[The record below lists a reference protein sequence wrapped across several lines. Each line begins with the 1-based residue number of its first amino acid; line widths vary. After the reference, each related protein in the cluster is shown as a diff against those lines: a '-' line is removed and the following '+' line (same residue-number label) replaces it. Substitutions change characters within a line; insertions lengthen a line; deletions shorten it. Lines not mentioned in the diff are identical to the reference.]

1 MEQKINVHWSWF
13 TRIVTILVS
22 LVFVRIIWQEFK
34 NFQANSLNHGALL
47 YVIFFILIS
56 VVFAINAPI
65 SVRLTPQYFELRK
78 LVGRIR
84 IEYTAITH
92 VVRYKPSFWDMRVFG
107 SVGFFGYI
115 GFFRGDEI
123 GHYKGFMGDI
133 GQAFLIRTVQGNVYV
148 FSTEAPDKTIE
159 ELKKMIK

>member
-1 MEQKINVHWSWF
+1 
-13 TRIVTILVS
+13 
-22 LVFVRIIWQEFK
+22 
-34 NFQANSLNHGALL
+34 
-47 YVIFFILIS
+47 
-56 VVFAINAPI
+56 
-65 SVRLTPQYFELRK
+65 
-78 LVGRIR
+78 
-84 IEYTAITH
+84 
-92 VVRYKPSFWDMRVFG
+92 MRVFG